1 MNLRRLYLILY
12 MGGLLLHNVLAQP
25 INVNRFSTSTGL
37 STNATLC
44 ALRDSYGLLWI
55 GTENGLNYFDGMRV
69 HVYRDM
75 FIKQNPN
82 ETNTIISIFEHEK
95 NIWLGGT
102 AGLYVLDRQQNK
114 YNRFEKKTR
123 YGVVISTAVPKMI
136 NTDNGL
142 IWIATQGQGL
152 FIYDSKKDSLYQDSR
167 HGTFFCDIEMDS
179 DGLIY
184 AATFSGELAIYR
196 SDGQFLRS
204 HKVEGY
210 KDDKNPI
217 SMTRCNGHLWLG
229 FNNTLKQLSLHH
241 ENAGQQWQLSQV
253 GGIRHLTSDASGHIL
268 TACENGLFR
277 FYPESGHLEPINAN
291 NTPGYLLNSDN
302 INHLVWDADSSLM
315 VLTET
320 EGINILPTQNHGIRM
335 LELPLA
341 TQQHRQ
347 ININALCMGEGNEVW
362 IASDHELFRLNT
374 STRVVSTYSH
384 AQLPQEISSIMLDG
398 KNLWIGTRH
407 QGIRVIDTQS
417 GAVRNFTFS
426 SSVPYT
432 IPSNEINKIF
442 RAKNGDIYILS
453 SWGLSHYNRQNDHF
467 RSYASI
473 SAMTPF
479 VAIAET
485 DKGWLWASS
494 ANKGLYRKDP
504 KNEWFDFFQSNAIG
518 FQAANVIHCDSQGV
532 LWLATNGGGLYRM
545 LPDAKDFERYDVDGS
560 AIHGLA
566 ITFIEEDKLGNL
578 WMGSTAGIVRI
589 TPSRDL
595 RDIQLYATIQNQ
607 EANVSCNPNCGYML
621 FGTTNGLFSFVPQQ
635 LKPVLDL
642 EHVYIQSI
650 NFPYIDNDQEELRR
664 LGLDVLLYTK
674 ESITLPYSDNSFTLH
689 FASSRFCGMPPA
701 KYEYMLE
708 GFDKTWVRGTSNSE
722 ATYANLP
729 PGDYEFLLRRMGDN
743 NDQEIARLKITI
755 LPPWYRTTLAYIFY
769 LLLIA
774 GFIYH
779 TFMRTQ
785 RRLKRRYAR
794 QMESFRTEQEK
805 QTFQSKIR
813 FFVDLVHEIRTPLT
827 LISLPLEKMQ
837 EKIDGGE
844 ALGGSELKE
853 HLSSI
858 RRNMNYLL
866 GITNQLLDFQKAE
879 NGGISLMQQNVD
891 IKKMLTDIY
900 KQFFDAVKVQ
910 GKQIQLQLPEEG
922 VTTVIDLDKMKKVMM
937 NIVGNALKYTNREII
952 LKLEVSNDEKI
963 KISVIDD
970 GSGVPTE
977 ERDKIFDRYYQ
988 IGNDNIASSLGTGLG
1003 LAYAKMLAEAHHG
1016 DLQYE
1021 DAPGGGSCFIITLPL
1036 VSSDEPSVDTEDIA
1050 PVAEEAKEA
1059 AAAPTAKK
1067 HTILLVEDNEELLK
1081 ATADS
1086 LRQWYKVVKAHDGV
1100 EALDILNYSEIDII
1114 VSDLMMPRMDGIELC
1129 QNVKTNINTS
1139 HLPLI
1144 LLTAKTTVES
1154 KVEGM
1159 ESGADI
1165 YMEKPFAIKQLHLQI
1180 ENLLR
1185 LRQQFY
1191 ERMKSIE
1198 GFNSSSLQDDSPLGL
1213 NQQDIQFV
1221 ERLQKSVAD
1230 NMRDEEF
1237 SIDTL
1242 AEQLNMSRSSF
1253 YRKIKALTGMTPTDY
1268 LKTSRMNQAALL
1280 LREGCRSSE
1289 VAERVGFSSTSY
1301 FAKCFKAQ
1309 FGILPKEFS

>member
-1 MNLRRLYLILY
+1 MKLLRIYLIIYIGCLT
-12 MGGLLLHNVLAQP
+12 LLHINAQS
-25 INVNRFSTSTGL
+25 INANRFTTADGL
-37 STNATLC
+37 SANSALC

-55 GTENGLNYFDGMRV
+55 GTGNGLNCFDGLRL

-75 FIKQNPN
+75 FTKQNPS
-82 ETNTIISIFEHEK
+82 ETNTIISIFEHNK

-102 AGLYVLDRQQNK
+102 AGLYVFDRQQNK
-114 YNRFEKKTR
+114 YNRFDKKTR
-123 YGVVISTAVPKMI
+123 YGVVVSTAVSKMI
-136 NTDNGL
+136 STDNGL

-152 FIYDSKKDSLYQDSR
+152 FIYDPKKDSLYQDSR
-167 HGTFFCDIEMDS
+167 HGTFYCDIETDS

-184 AATFSGELAIYR
+184 VATLTGHLSVYR
-196 SDGQFLRS
+196 NDGQFLRS
-204 HKVEGY
+204 HRIEGY

-217 SMTRCNGHLWLG
+217 CLTRCNGNLWLG
-229 FNNTLKQLSLHH
+229 FNTTLMRFSQHQ
-241 ENAGQQWQLSQV
+241 ENMGQQWQLPQT
-253 GGIRHLTSDASGHIL
+253 GGIRHLIASADGNIL
-268 TACENGLFR
+268 IGCENGLLR
-277 FYPESGHLEPINAN
+277 YNTQSGRLESINAN
-291 NTPGYLLNSDN
+291 NTPGYQLVNDD
-302 INHLVWDADSSLM
+302 INQLVWDADSSLL

-320 EGINILPTQNHGIRM
+320 EGVNILPTQNHGIRM
-335 LELPLA
+335 LELPIA
-341 TQQHRQ
+341 GRNGGYT
-347 ININALCMGEGNEVW
+347 NINDLCKCDAGMVW
-362 IASDHELFRLNT
+362 IATDNGLFRMNIET
-374 STRVVSTYSH
+374 QAITAYDH
-384 AQLPQEISSIMLDG
+384 DQLPKEISSIMLDG
-398 KNLWIGTRH
+398 KDIWIGTRH

-417 GAVRNFTFS
+417 GAVRSYTFS
-426 SSVPYT
+426 STIPYT

-442 RAKNGDIYILS
+442 RDKKGEIYVLT
-453 SWGLSHYNRQNDHF
+453 SWGLSHYNRKNNHF
-467 RSYASI
+467 RGYASI

-485 DKGWLWASS
+485 GDGWIWASS
-494 ANKGLYRKDP
+494 ANKGLFRKNP
-504 KNEWFDFFQSNAIG
+504 KNDWFDFFQSKNLG
-518 FQAANVIHCDSQGV
+518 FQAATVIHCDSQGV
-532 LWLATNGGGLYRM
+532 LWLATNGGGLYRFSSESN
-545 LPDAKDFERYDVDGS
+545 DFERFDVDGTS
-560 AIHGLA
+560 IHGLA
-566 ITFIEEDKLGNL
+566 ITFIEEDKIGNL
-578 WMGSTAGIVRI
+578 WMGSNAGIVRI
-589 TPSRDL
+589 SPSRDI
-595 RDIQLYATIQNQ
+595 RDIQIYATIQNQ
-607 EANVSCNPNCGYML
+607 EAHVSCNSDNGYML
-621 FGTTNGLFSFVPQQ
+621 FGTADGLFSFVPQQ

-650 NFPYIDNDQEELRR
+650 NFPYIDDDKEELQR
-664 LGLDVLLYTK
+664 LGLDALLYTK
-674 ESITLPYSDNSFTLH
+674 ESITLPFADNSFTLH
-689 FASSRFCGMPPA
+689 FASSRFYGMPPA
-701 KYEYMLE
+701 KYEYMLK
-708 GFDKTWVRGTSNSE
+708 GFDKTWVRGTSTSE

-743 NDQEIARLKITI
+743 NDEEIARLKITI
-755 LPPWYRTTLAYIFY
+755 LPPWYRTMIAYIFY
-769 LLLIA
+769 ILLIGA
-774 GFIYH
+774 LVMYFYIKE
-779 TFMRTQ
+779 Q
-785 RRLKRRYAR
+785 RRLKHRYQR
-794 QMESFRTEQEK
+794 QMESFRSEQEK

-837 EKIDGGE
+837 EKIDTGASIGNGE
-844 ALGGSELKE
+844 IKE

-879 NGGISLMQQNVD
+879 NGGISLMHQNVD

-910 GKQIQLQLPEEG
+910 GKQIQLQLPEEN
-922 VTTVIDLDKMKKVMM
+922 VTTLIDLDKMKKVMM
-937 NIVGNALKYTNREII
+937 NIVGNALKYTNQEII
-952 LKLEVSNDEKI
+952 LKLEVVNDEKI

-1036 VSSDEPSVDTEDIA
+1036 KTSDEMPIETEEIA
-1050 PVAEEAKEA
+1050 SINEEKQELTETPAQK
-1059 AAAPTAKK
+1059 T

-1086 LRQWYKVVKAHDGV
+1086 LRQWYKVVKARDGI
-1100 EALDILNYSEIDII
+1100 EALDILKYSEVDLI

-1129 QNVKTNINTS
+1129 QKVKTNIDTS
-1139 HLPLI
+1139 HLPVI

-1165 YMEKPFAIKQLHLQI
+1165 YMEKPFAIRQLHLQI

-1198 GFNSSSLQDDSPLGL
+1198 GFSSASLQDESPLGL

-1221 ERLQKSVAD
+1221 ERLQKSVTE
-1230 NMRDEEF
+1230 NMRDEDF

-1309 FGILPKEFS
+1309 FGVLPKDFA